1 MQLKVYWAV
10 STGSCVFAKLHHREH
25 NRDLLAL
32 ADITGDLGSRGEKMV
47 SVEKWCW
54 WVCSGSWDVVVV
66 VVVSESHM

>member
-47 SVEKWCW
+47 SVEKWC
-54 WVCSGSWDVVVV
+54 
-66 VVVSESHM
+66 